1 MFFNSFLAIFMGNPS
16 LRLSEVLPR
25 MSILLSTCLISDFF
39 LNWTDNSM
47 QSARRLL
54 DIYFTYVN
62 TGTGNYEHLDHIALK
77 K

>member
-1 MFFNSFLAIFMGNPS
+1 
-16 LRLSEVLPR
+16 
-25 MSILLSTCLISDFF
+25 
-39 LNWTDNSM
+39 M